1 MSTVWFMEGLSSQG
15 DLLQG
20 AVCWA
25 AGKHT
30 IIGSHSKERPEILQ
44 FADIQLHE
52 PNDINERLSWMQE
65 IITRHQVVLV
75 HVGRD
80 CRWYENHRRAIEA
93 FGVQLITGA
102 LDVDTF
108 ELADDKA
115 AFAAHLT
122 AAGLNAVPAQVVTT
136 PDALRCALENEQ
148 LLAISGEHGLC
159 IKPVRGI
166 YGAGFWRFRE
176 SSGRRFLSLPG
187 CREIPA
193 STYLEL
199 IGDTLNEPMLV
210 MPYLEG
216 PEASID
222 MVVRDGAL
230 VDGLIRLKRG
240 SYQQLQLDGPHLE
253 VGAAVAKTIRADGLI
268 NIQTRYGHN
277 GELVVLEANLRPS
290 GGVGFGLGAG
300 VNLAGALL
308 ANRLG
313 YPKVSQHLRTNS
325 IRVVT
330 TAITIDQKE
339 SIA

>member
-1 MSTVWFMEGLSSQG
+1 MSAIWFMEGLSSQG

-20 AVCWA
+20 AVAWA
-25 AGKHT
+25 AGRYT
-30 IIGSHSKERPEILQ
+30 IIGSHRKDRPEILQ
-44 FADIQLHE
+44 YADLALRE
-52 PNDINERLSWMQE
+52 PEDAEERLGWMATVIAE
-65 IITRHQVVLV
+65 HQVELV

-80 CRWYENHRRAIEA
+80 CRWFEDHRGAIEA
-93 FGVQLITGA
+93 MGVQLVTGA
-102 LDVDTF
+102 QDVATF

-115 AFAAHLT
+115 AFAAHIT
-122 AAGLNAVPAQVVTT
+122 AAGLNAVPAVVVTT
-136 PDALRCALENEQ
+136 PDELRSALTNEQ
-148 LLAISGEHGLC
+148 LLAISGERGLC

-176 SSGRRFLSLPG
+176 SSGRRFLSVPD

-193 STYLEL
+193 STYLQL
-199 IGDTLNEPMLV
+199 IGDTLSEPMLV

-230 VDGLIRLKRG
+230 IDGMIRLKRG
-240 SYQQLQLDGPHLE
+240 AYQELQLAGPHLE
-253 VGAAVAKTIRADGLI
+253 VGAAVAQAIRADGLI
-268 NIQTRYGHN
+268 NIQTRYGPN

-290 GGVGFGLGAG
+290 GGVGFGLHAG

-308 ANRLG
+308 ADRLG
-313 YPKVSQHLRTNS
+313 YSKVTQHLRTNT

-330 TAITIDQKE
+330 TAITIHQKE
-339 SIA
+339 TV